1 MFLSF
6 EGLDGSGKSTQ
17 VRLLAGRLR
26 TYGQAVRV
34 VREPGGPVLSEAI
47 RTLLLDPSLAIEPT
61 AELLLF
67 SAARAQLVETEIK
80 PALARGEI
88 VIADRFY
95 DSTTAYQGGG
105 RGVAGVDWLRDFHP
119 FVTGRLAPR
128 RTYLLDVPAE
138 VAADRRRARA
148 GVEDRMEAAG
158 EAFFARVRDAYLALA
173 ASEPG
178 RFCVLDGRLPPEALH
193 DQVGADLARLGGR
206 IARIL
211 PPAGR

>member
-17 VRLLAGRLR
+17 IRLLAGRLR
-26 TYGQAVRV
+26 TYGCAVRV
-34 VREPGGPVLSEAI
+34 VREPGGTVLSEAI
-47 RTLLLDPSLAIEPT
+47 RTLLLDPALAIEPT

-67 SAARAQLVETEIK
+67 SAARAQLVQTAIR
-80 PALARGEI
+80 PALAAGEI

-105 RGVAGVDWLRDFHP
+105 RGVAGVGWLRDFHP
-119 FVTGRLAPR
+119 FVTGGLAPR

-138 VAADRRRARA
+138 VAADRRDARA
-148 GVEDRMEAAG
+148 GTEDRMEASGA
-158 EAFFARVRDAYLALA
+158 AFFARVREAYLTLA
-173 ASEPG
+173 ASEPD
-178 RFCVLDGRLPPEALH
+178 RFCVLDGTRLPEALH
-193 DQVGADLARLGGR
+193 DEIVADLAALGGR
-206 IARIL
+206 IGRIF